1 MFSCR
6 LKKTQEKYA
15 ALGIN
20 FDLTEGTY
28 KKPVE
33 AKTKGKKGPAAEV
46 SVVLPTKK
54 EKKAAKA
61 AAAPVPKTAK
71 VVKANNKPAAN
82 KPAAAKGQNND
93 DTLNKLLNNTINSS
107 DEEDDDYEPTA
118 AEVAEADQY
127 IKNLLGKLTYL
138 IWIIVY
144 LLVLRNNSAEAK
156 QSQPFRSLKEM
167 YVRFLQHLSYRFEF
181 R

>member
-20 FDLTEGTY
+20 CDLTEGTY

-33 AKTKGKKGPAAEV
+33 TKIKGKKGTPAEV
-46 SVVLPTKK
+46 PVALPTKK

-61 AAAPVPKTAK
+61 AAAPVPKPAK
-71 VVKANNKPAAN
+71 VVNVAKVAKVNNKPAAD
-82 KPAAAKGQNND
+82 KPAPAKGQNND

-127 IKNLLGKLTYL
+127 IKNLLGKLLHKYKQMLIYL
-138 IWIIVY
+138 KKKNKTRELTNTEI
-144 LLVLRNNSAEAK
+144 
-156 QSQPFRSLKEM
+156 
-167 YVRFLQHLSYRFEF
+167 
-181 R
+181 